1 VYLTVSDQ
9 NDRPV
14 EGAAALLAIYRPDG
28 MEFRMMPLTDP
39 NGVTRLDLDLGE
51 PTPGTRVALE
61 YTVVFRGLSALTRDS
76 FYIWW

>member
-1 VYLTVSDQ
+1 
-9 NDRPV
+9 
-14 EGAAALLAIYRPDG
+14 